1 MPIIMIVITIVYM
14 QLFVQRHDVEWYVL
28 THQEVHCVSLSYIT
42 EYQPEDFMVFSV
54 LPNKYSP

>member
-1 MPIIMIVITIVYM
+1 MIVITIVYM